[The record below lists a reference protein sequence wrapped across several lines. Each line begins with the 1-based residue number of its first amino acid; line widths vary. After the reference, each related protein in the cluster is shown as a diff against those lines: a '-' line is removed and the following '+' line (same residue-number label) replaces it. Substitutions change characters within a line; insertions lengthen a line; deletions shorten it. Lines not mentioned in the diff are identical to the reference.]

1 MMNPPSLCQA
11 DVDGITVI
19 ARGEPGE
26 TRAMTQAR
34 AWAIARSIPA
44 FTASTGGSSPSLFDR
59 VSCEAEARRRVL
71 SEHLGC
77 SYDISLWNQ

>member
-1 MMNPPSLCQA
+1 MMNTPFLCQA
-11 DVDGITVI
+11 EVDGITVI
-19 ARGEPGE
+19 ARGEHGE

-34 AWAIARSIPA
+34 AWVIARSIPA
-44 FTASTGGSSPSLFDR
+44 FTDSSSGSSSSLFDR